1 MAKKKKE
8 SPGAINLTE
17 TVFHFKPANES
28 QEKVTE
34 SYPDHDLL
42 FLTGPAGT
50 GKTHCAMACA
60 IADLKAGRRR
70 QILVVRPIVEVGD
83 TRGFLPGTVD
93 EKISPYF
100 DPIRRL
106 IKRMTFKLPDE
117 VVLFQPLA
125 YMRGDT
131 FEDTV
136 MFLDEAQNASYAQL
150 KMFLTRVGTNSKVL
164 ISCDPDQTDVKPRN
178 PDRQSCDILSV
189 MKRLSPLKTAVT
201 HTFHEEES
209 LRHPLV
215 REVLKRL

>member
-1 MAKKKKE
+1 MAKKKLNT
-8 SPGAINLTE
+8 PALLQD
-17 TVFHFKPANES
+17 TVFHFKPANAT
-28 QEKVTE
+28 QIKVAKD
-34 SYPDHDLL
+34 YPTHDLI

-50 GKTHCAMACA
+50 GKTHCALACA
-60 IADLKAGRRR
+60 LQELLAGEKK

-83 TRGFLPGTVD
+83 TLGILPGTVE

-106 IKRMTFKLPDE
+106 IKRLTYKLPE
-117 VVLFQPLA
+117 EAVLFQPLA

-136 MFLDEAQNASYAQL
+136 LFLDEAQNASYSQL
-150 KMFLTRVGTNSKVL
+150 KMFLTRVGNNSKVL
-164 ISCDPDQTDVKPRN
+164 ISCDPEQTDVKPNN
-178 PDRQSCDILSV
+178 PDKTRCDILSV
-189 MKRLSPLKTAVT
+189 MQRLSSMPTACT
-201 HTFHEEES
+201 HTFTEGES

>member
-8 SPGAINLTE
+8 SLGAISLTE

-28 QEKVTE
+28 QEKVVE
-34 SYPDHDLL
+34 SYASHDLL

-83 TRGFLPGTVD
+83 TLGFLPGTVD

-201 HTFHEEES
+201 HTFQEEES

>member
-1 MAKKKKE
+1 MAKKKPNTTA
-8 SPGAINLTE
+8 SLNE
-17 TVFHFKPANES
+17 TVYHFKPANS
-28 QEKVTE
+28 TQIKA
-34 SYPDHDLL
+34 SWDYLDHDLI

-50 GKTHCAMACA
+50 GKTHCALACA
-60 IADLKAGRRR
+60 LQELLSGNKK

-83 TRGFLPGTVD
+83 TLGFLPGSVD

-106 IKRMTFKLPDE
+106 IKRLTYKLPE
-117 VVLFQPLA
+117 EAVLFQPLS

-136 MFLDEAQNASYAQL
+136 LFLDEAQNASYAQL
-150 KMFLTRVGTNSKVL
+150 KMFLTRVGNNSRVI
-164 ISCDPDQTDVKPRN
+164 ISCDPEQTDVKPNN
-178 PDRQSCDILSV
+178 PDRQSCDVLSV
-189 MKRLSPLKTAVT
+189 MKRLSSLTT
-201 HTFHEEES
+201 ICIHTFLEQES

>member
-8 SPGAINLTE
+8 TLGALNLSE
-17 TVFHFKPANES
+17 TVFHFQPANES
-28 QEKVTE
+28 QKEVVQ

-60 IADLKAGRRR
+60 IADLKAARRK
-70 QILVVRPIVEVGD
+70 QIVVVRPIVEVGD
-83 TRGFLPGTVD
+83 TLGFLPGTVD

-106 IKRMTFKLPDE
+106 IKRMTYKLPDE
-117 VVLFQPLA
+117 AVLFQPLA

-150 KMFLTRVGTNSKVL
+150 KMFLTRVGTNSKVI
-164 ISCDPDQTDVKPRN
+164 ISCDPDQTDVKPHN
-178 PDRQSCDILSV
+178 PDRQSCDILAV
-189 MKRLSPLKTAVT
+189 MKRLSPLKTAIT
-201 HTFHEEES
+201 HTFSESES